1 MSNKVKFEL
10 NINGL
15 RELMKSPAMKG
26 VLEQAGMNVKSH
38 AEGMSGGTYGYR
50 VHDASYVSICNVYP
64 DTPEALRDNYKNNS
78 LLKAAGTVST
88 IGAKPHL

>member
-1 MSNKVKFEL
+1 MAGKVKVEL
-10 NINGL
+10 N
-15 RELMKSPAMKG
+15 RKG
-26 VLEQAGMNVKSH
+26 VIELFQSSEVQGWLESLGSQVADNAGN
-38 AEGMSGGTYGYR
+38 GYACR
-50 VHDASYVSICNVYP
+50 VHNASFTAICNVYP